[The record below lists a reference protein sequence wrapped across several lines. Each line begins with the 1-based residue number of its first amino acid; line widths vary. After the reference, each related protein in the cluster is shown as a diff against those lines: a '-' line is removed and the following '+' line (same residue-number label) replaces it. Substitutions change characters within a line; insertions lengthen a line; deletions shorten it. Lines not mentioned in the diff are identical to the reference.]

1 MTSSNKCGAAA
12 GDAGTRSERGAILF
26 IVAFGLVV
34 FLGMAGLALD
44 LGMLYNVK
52 TDLQNATDAASLA
65 GASQLNGT
73 AQGIND
79 AVAEALTAAN
89 TFHFNNT
96 PVGLTAADI
105 TFSQTRDAGYVSQA
119 AAAGS
124 PANIRFVKAVTTKTM
139 DLALIKVIPG
149 VGSTSDVAAS
159 AVAGKS
165 PPVTEACD
173 GLSPLSP
180 APIIDPANPTG
191 PPLNYQ
197 IGQIYELRLPGGNG
211 NLDIGSGNFL
221 ILDFSP
227 VIGGNSGGA
236 AVRDLLEGGGQGCL
250 TLGDPICS
258 KPGVTAGPVAQGINL
273 RFDKDIYNQN
283 EYPTSTYN
291 YPVGGPGGLYLQ
303 QGGNGQRIMPV
314 PLVSSTFPAY
324 SPIQNGRDCPLYIY
338 GFACFLIRERVP
350 VGNVTVTGEYVG
362 DCYLGGRSD
371 PSVPV
376 PPTGLPSLT
385 TLLLYR

>member
-1 MTSSNKCGAAA
+1 MNPSTTTESKL
-12 GDAGTRSERGAILF
+12 RSQRGAILF

-52 TDLQNATDAASLA
+52 SDLQNATDAAALA
-65 GASQLNGT
+65 GASQLNGL
-73 AQGIND
+73 ALGIND
-79 AVAEALTAAN
+79 AVAEALIAAN
-89 TFHFNNT
+89 KFHFNNT
-96 PVGLTAADI
+96 AVGLTAADI
-105 TFSQTRDAGYVSQA
+105 TFSATRDSGYVSQA
-119 AAAGS
+119 TAAGS
-124 PANIRFVKAVTTKTM
+124 PAGIRFVRAATTKTM
-139 DLALIKVIPG
+139 PLALVKVIPG
-149 VGSTSDVAAS
+149 IGSTSDVTAS
-159 AVAGKS
+159 AVAGKT
-165 PPVTEACD
+165 PPVTEICD

-191 PPLNYQ
+191 PPIEYEV
-197 IGQIYELRLPGGNG
+197 GQIYDLRLPGGND

-236 AVRDLLEGGGQGCL
+236 AVRDLLEGGAQGCL
-250 TLGDPICS
+250 KLGAPICS
-258 KPGVTAGPVAQGINL
+258 KPGVTAGPVAQGINA
-273 RFDKDIYNQN
+273 RFDKDYNTT
-283 EYPTSTYN
+283 EYPNPPNTSSVLAAYRA
-291 YPVGGPGGLYLQ
+291 GGGT
-303 QGGNGQRIMPV
+303 GQRIMPV
-314 PLVSSTFPAY
+314 PLVSSTYPAY

-350 VGNVTVTGEYVG
+350 NGNVTVTGEYVG
-362 DCYLGGRSD
+362 DCYLGGNSD

-385 TLLLYR
+385 SLVLYR

>member
-1 MTSSNKCGAAA
+1 MSNTTSENRSA
-12 GDAGTRSERGAILF
+12 RSEKGAILF
-26 IVAFGLVV
+26 IVATGLVV

-44 LGMLYNVK
+44 LGMLYNAR
-52 TDLQNATDAASLA
+52 TDLQNATDAAALA

-79 AVAEALTAAN
+79 AVAEAITAAN
-89 TFHFNNT
+89 KFHFNST
-96 PVGLTAADI
+96 AVGLTAADI
-105 TFSQTRDAGYVSQA
+105 TFSPTRDAGYVSQA
-119 AAAGS
+119 TAAGS
-124 PANIRFVKAVTTKTM
+124 PANIRFVKATTTKTM

-149 VGSTSDVAAS
+149 VGSTSDVGAS
-159 AVAGKS
+159 AVAGKT
-165 PPVTEACD
+165 PPVTEVCD

-197 IGQIYELRLPGGNG
+197 VGQIYELRLPGGND

-250 TLGDPICS
+250 TLGQPVCS
-258 KPGVTAGPVAQGINL
+258 KPGVTSGPVAQGINA
-273 RFDKDIYNQN
+273 RYDKDGNQD
-283 EYPTSTYN
+283 EYPQSTYN
-291 YPVGGPGGLYLQ
+291 YPVQNLYFQNGGTR
-303 QGGNGQRIMPV
+303 QRIMPV
-314 PLVSSTFPAY
+314 PLVSSSYPTY

-338 GFACFLIRERVP
+338 GFACFLIRERVD

-362 DCYLGGRSD
+362 DCYLGGNSD

-385 TLLLYR
+385 TIVLYR